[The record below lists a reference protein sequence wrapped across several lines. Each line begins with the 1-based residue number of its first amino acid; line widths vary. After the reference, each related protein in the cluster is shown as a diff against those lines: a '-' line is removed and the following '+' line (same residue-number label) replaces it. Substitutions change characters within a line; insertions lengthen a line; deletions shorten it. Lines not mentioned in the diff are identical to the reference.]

1 MRVELR
7 AEHSILTLV
16 VVVVMVAAISVA
28 GATAR
33 TVLAIVLHRY

>member
-28 GATAR
+28 GATS
-33 TVLAIVLHRY
+33 TVLAIVLSRY